1 MADVEMADA
10 NAATE
15 QSKSKAPVKASKSGA
30 AEGGD
35 TKKRFEVKKASNVKQ
50 IKVLL
55 PQRNV
60 LSLGESATTPSTS
73 TAFHDG

>member
-35 TKKRFEVKKASNVKQ
+35 TKKRFEVKKVS
-50 IKVLL
+50 
-55 PQRNV
+55 
-60 LSLGESATTPSTS
+60 SYGGDM
-73 TAFHDG
+73 DGRC